1 MFWAVYACSTGIR
14 TAKFWA
20 IPATQVLAQDKDCAY
35 GGLFPGGPVRFD
47 RTKTD
52 PLTKLAKGYR
62 HIAHFDDSLIQF
74 LAGKGRIQE
83 PDLRSFVDGLVRE
96 GVIEGSRDTYVQLLK
111 AAHPGMVI
119 GPSSPVPATDEEMMH
134 LLKPVSLPKP
144 QVPFSRESALWA
156 W

>member
-1 MFWAVYACSTGIR
+1 MLWALYACSTGIR

-20 IPATQVLAQDKDCAY
+20 IPATQVLAQEKDCAY

-52 PLTKLAKGYR
+52 PLSKLAKGYR

-74 LAGKGRIQE
+74 LAGKGSIQE
-83 PDLRSFVDGLVRE
+83 SELRSLVTGLVSE
-96 GVIEGSRDTYVQLLK
+96 GVIEDSRETYVQLLK
-111 AAHPGMVI
+111 VAHPGMVI
-119 GPSSPVPATDEEMMH
+119 GPSSPVPATDEEMAH
-134 LLKPVSLPKP
+134 LLKPVVLSKPK
-144 QVPFSRESALWA
+144 VPFSQESALWD